1 MNVTLTPELESFVRE
16 EVRRGNYGS
25 EEDVLREAL
34 HLLKRRGNTPQ
45 AGAAEADA
53 AQPGRTRPIW
63 EVAAELRMTVPAS
76 EWEKLPADGAEQLD
90 HYIHGGPKRPS

>member
-1 MNVTLTPELESFVRE
+1 MNVTLTPELEDFVRE

-34 HLLKRRGNTPQ
+34 YLLKRRGNTPQ
-45 AGAAEADA
+45 AGAAEAGA
-53 AQPGRTRPIW
+53 GRAKPIW
-63 EVAAELRMTVPAS
+63 EVAAELRKTVPAS
-76 EWEKLPADGAEQLD
+76 EWEKLPVDGAEQLD